1 MSDLE
6 QQIRTALC
14 ATIIPV
20 ALFAASSADAA
31 VTVVPQSALTPST
44 SYYTD
49 SIGGGLGPIAVMTGG
64 DNASNIGALDGRNDD
79 GFMGPIDL
87 GFTLSFFGA
96 DYTQFWAN
104 NNGSI
109 SFTSGISLFLPTG
122 PQGAN
127 APIISPFFA
136 DVDTRNLASGV
147 MHVRTD
153 IANEII
159 VTWDAVGRF
168 ASLGD
173 KLDSF
178 QLVVRGPDYAIPVGE
193 GAIGFFYKDMQWDV
207 AVTSQTAAV
216 GFGDGSAN
224 GEVIDG
230 SNLPGMAAVLSN
242 HHIWFDPNLAPVQQ
256 APVPQVPEPE
266 TYAMMLLGL
275 AAVGF
280 AVRRRKQRRAA

>member
-1 MSDLE
+1 
-6 QQIRTALC
+6 
-14 ATIIPV
+14 
-20 ALFAASSADAA
+20 

-275 AAVGF
+275 GAVGF